1 MDIKT
6 METAALEERLNQ
18 ILQEAT
24 EERSLEDLQALE
36 QEQKEIQAEL
46 EERKAAAEKEKRMAA
61 EKERRRMA
69 EKVAKGAGSRIAETD
84 EEEYRDMKKDE
95 IRNSKAYI
103 DAFADYIKTG
113 KDAECRA
120 LLTENVSGGTVP
132 VPEFV
137 YDVVKTA
144 WERDEITRRVR
155 KAYLRGN
162 VKVGFEISS
171 TGATKHTEGSAAVTE
186 ETLVLGTIE
195 MIPASYKKW
204 ISISDEVFD
213 MRGEEF
219 LRYIYDELTYQI
231 AKAVANDLLDKIV
244 AAGTVATTTQ
254 VAVGSIKATQIS
266 VGLVA
271 SALGGLSD
279 EAASP
284 IIVMNKA
291 TWSAFKAA
299 QYAASYAVDPF
310 EGLPVAFSNHLK
322 SFAAATTGEAYM
334 IVGDFGQGALAN
346 FPNGEEIDFKF
357 DDTTLMT
364 QDLIRILGREFVA
377 IAPVASDAFV
387 KVVK

>member
-24 EERSLEDLQALE
+24 EERSLEELQALE
-36 QEQKEIQAEL
+36 EEQREIREEL
-46 EERKAAAEKEKRMAA
+46 EERKTAAEKEERMAA
-61 EKERRRMA
+61 EAERRRQA
-69 EKVAKGAGSRIAETD
+69 QRVAGGAGSRIAETD
-84 EEEYRDMKKDE
+84 EEEKRNMDKNE
-95 IRNSKAYI
+95 IRNSAKYI
-103 DAFADYIKTG
+103 DAFANYIKTG
-113 KDAECRA
+113 KDEECRA

-162 VKVGFEISS
+162 VKVGFEISA
-171 TGATKHTEGSAAVTE
+171 TPATKHTEGGVAVTE

-195 MIPASYKKW
+195 MIPSSYKKW

-377 IAPVASDAFV
+377 IEPVASDAFV

>member
-1 MDIKT
+1 MDIKNMT
-6 METAALEERLNQ
+6 TVELLERRKAITAEAEGLQDVERLKS
-18 ILQEAT
+18 LQEEMTKINEELESRRAT
-24 EERSLEDLQALE
+24 EA
-36 QEQKEIQAEL
+36 
-46 EERKAAAEKEKRMAA
+46 
-61 EKERRRMA
+61 ERRRQA
-69 EKVAKGAGSRIAETD
+69 ERVAGGAGSRIAETG
-84 EEEYRDMKKDE
+84 EEEKRNMDKNE
-95 IRNSKAYI
+95 IRNSAKYI
-103 DAFADYIKTG
+103 DAFANYIKTG

-137 YDVVKTA
+137 YEVVKTA

-162 VKVGFEISS
+162 VKVGFEISA
-171 TGATKHTEGSAAVTE
+171 TPATKHTEGGTAVTE

-279 EAASP
+279 EAANP
-284 IIVMNKA
+284 IVVMNKA

-322 SFAAATTGEAYM
+322 SFAAATTGETYM